1 MFQPHLKNM
10 RQSNWESFP
19 QGIGLGFLKIVEL
32 PPPFRHVF
40 FQHLFSPGSIPAPWL
55 VAATSQRRNL
65 SIQLARLRK
74 IPGPRRTKNPGHFT
88 LLQSISKKGN
98 VRKLLPPFIHISG
111 SYGDACIFDFG
122 VLRKNRCIC
131 MMFWIKKSLHR
142 NFLEQHT
149 GRLCMCWD
157 RKWGSLQIAW
167 ELLQILWN

>member
-1 MFQPHLKNM
+1 M

-19 QGIGLGFLKIVEL
+19 QGIGLGFLKIIEL

-98 VRKLLPPFIHISG
+98 VRKLLSPFIHISG
-111 SYGDACIFDFG
+111 SYGHCIFDFG
-122 VLRKNRCIC
+122 VLRKFPVYLYDVLNQ
-131 MMFWIKKSLHR
+131 KTVAPQLPGV
-142 NFLEQHT
+142 HT
-149 GRLCMCWD
+149 LAPPVHALRQEV
-157 RKWGSLQIAW
+157 R
-167 ELLQILWN
+167 